1 MNIVCSEWDIGAVSE
16 RLSLEDEVVLEV
28 TGYLNHPMFNIS
40 IGPIGDMLTWYGTN
54 NFTGF
59 YRRP

>member
-1 MNIVCSEWDIGAVSE
+1 MCSEWDIGAVSE

-40 IGPIGDMLTWYGTN
+40 VGPIGAILAMQCLQ
-54 NFTGF
+54 
-59 YRRP
+59 